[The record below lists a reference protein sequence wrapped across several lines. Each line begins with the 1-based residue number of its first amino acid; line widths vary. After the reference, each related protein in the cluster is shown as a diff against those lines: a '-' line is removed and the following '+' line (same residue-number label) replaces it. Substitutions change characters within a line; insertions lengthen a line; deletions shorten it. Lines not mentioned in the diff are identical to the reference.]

1 MKNEKIKVTSL
12 EIIVTGK
19 REKPYFEI
27 KYKEVGKRD
36 YNIGYSSYDL
46 NNVFAWRDECFDVV
60 NHKRNIFQRLFMEVK
75 CMLMNFIAF
84 VVCAV
89 AAIYQGVNGNLG
101 SCLLDIALALIN
113 LPYAIKWLKEFFAD

>member
-46 NNVFAWRDECFDVV
+46 NNVFAWRDECFWGCESQ
-60 NHKRNIFQRLFMEVK
+60 KKYISE
-75 CMLMNFIAF
+75 I
-84 VVCAV
+84 
-89 AAIYQGVNGNLG
+89 IYGQ
-101 SCLLDIALALIN
+101 
-113 LPYAIKWLKEFFAD
+113 

>member
-36 YNIGYSSYDL
+36 YKIGYSSYDL
-46 NNVFAWRDECFDVV
+46 NNVFAWRDECFEVV
-60 NHKRNIFQRLFMEVK
+60 NHKRNIFQRLFMGSKNWNLV
-75 CMLMNFIAF
+75 LNSRFHL
-84 VVCAV
+84 
-89 AAIYQGVNGNLG
+89 GVM
-101 SCLLDIALALIN
+101 
-113 LPYAIKWLKEFFAD
+113 

>member
-36 YNIGYSSYDL
+36 YKIGYSSYDL
-46 NNVFAWRDECFDVV
+46 NNVFAWRDEFFEIV
-60 NHKRNIFQRLFMEVK
+60 NHK
-75 CMLMNFIAF
+75 
-84 VVCAV
+84 
-89 AAIYQGVNGNLG
+89 
-101 SCLLDIALALIN
+101 
-113 LPYAIKWLKEFFAD
+113 

>member
-36 YNIGYSSYDL
+36 YKIGYSSYDL
-46 NNVFAWRDECFDVV
+46 NNVFAWRDECFEIVY
-60 NHKRNIFQRLFMEVK
+60 HKINIFQRLFK
-75 CMLMNFIAF
+75 DSQI
-84 VVCAV
+84 
-89 AAIYQGVNGNLG
+89 
-101 SCLLDIALALIN
+101 
-113 LPYAIKWLKEFFAD
+113 

>member
-36 YNIGYSSYDL
+36 YKIGYSSYDL
-46 NNVFAWRDECFDVV
+46 NNVFAWRDECFEVMS
-60 NHKRNIFQRLFMEVK
+60 HKRNIFQRLFK
-75 CMLMNFIAF
+75 D
-84 VVCAV
+84 
-89 AAIYQGVNGNLG
+89 
-101 SCLLDIALALIN
+101 S
-113 LPYAIKWLKEFFAD
+113 